1 MDKTEILQQWLDKG
15 NDDLRSA
22 EYLSTMRHPTPDEII
37 CFLCQQSAEKYL
49 KAFIFSHDIEP
60 EKTHDLEYLLEIC
73 QKYNTE
79 FSILLSKI
87 DILNRYSVSP
97 RYPNELDI
105 TNEDMKTALSYAKS
119 IQEFVMK
126 IFNVIDQTNSE
137 ANNKE

>member
-1 MDKTEILQQWLDKG
+1 MDKAEILQQWIDKG
-15 NDDLRSA
+15 RDDLRVA

-37 CFLCQQSAEKYL
+37 CYHCQQSAEKYL

-79 FSILLSKI
+79 FLKLLSKL
-87 DILNRYSVSP
+87 DILNRYSVFP
-97 RYPNELDI
+97 RYPNELEI
-105 TNEDMKTALSYAKS
+105 TNEDMKTALSYAKN
-119 IQEFVMK
+119 IQEFVLK
-126 IFNVIDQTNSE
+126 IFNGTNQTSSE